1 MRETF
6 CIAALRWLCMH
17 ILHFF
22 TDLGYYF
29 FSHNFFF
36 LMLSCQRQ
44 RKQIMQIERT
54 ALGVAMHELSSTSDK
69 QEDNQEIRNLC
80 FLSPPLCQ
88 SL

>member
-1 MRETF
+1 MRDFLHCCPPVVVHAHFTF
-6 CIAALRWLCMH
+6 FHRPRL
-17 ILHFF
+17 F
-22 TDLGYYF
+22 F

>member
-1 MRETF
+1 
-6 CIAALRWLCMH
+6 
-17 ILHFF
+17 
-22 TDLGYYF
+22 
-29 FSHNFFF
+29 
-36 LMLSCQRQ
+36 
-44 RKQIMQIERT
+44 MQIERT